1 VPAVLPATG
10 GRVSPPPSQSGG
22 GRTPAASDPSTRKP
36 TSSEDP
42 GGFANPIPK
51 PEATPTVTVAIDLP
65 KAPVKNAPQSH
76 AEVLVA
82 TLILVVVLLEIGV
95 VVQLF
100 RRVSPAIAFVVAFG
114 GAVAGATLYV
124 VG

>member
-1 VPAVLPATG
+1 VVPATG
-10 GRVSPPPSQSGG
+10 GRVAPNPFASSG
-22 GRTPAASDPSTRKP
+22 GRTPPTTSNPTATDPTT
-36 TSSEDP
+36 TSSADP
-42 GGFANPIPK
+42 GAFANPVPK

-65 KAPVKNAPQSH
+65 KAPARSAPESH

-100 RRVSPAIAFVVAFG
+100 RRVSPAVAFVVAFG
-114 GAVAGATLYV
+114 GAVAGATIYV